1 MLLETCADVAAYLM
15 STKFI
20 PWFYIRHKDQEEEW
34 HLNFQG
40 AVDAHNILDGVI
52 PEVILNYCTF
62 K

>member
-1 MLLETCADVAAYLM
+1 MLQHISCQPSSYLDF
-15 STKFI
+15 T
-20 PWFYIRHKDQEEEW
+20 WYKDQEEEW